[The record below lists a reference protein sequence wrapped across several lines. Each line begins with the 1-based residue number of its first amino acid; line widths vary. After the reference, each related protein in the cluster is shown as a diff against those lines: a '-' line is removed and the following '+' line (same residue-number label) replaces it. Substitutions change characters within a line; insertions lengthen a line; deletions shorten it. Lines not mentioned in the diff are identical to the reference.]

1 MKNKEILTAW
11 LKYIQVEDLEAV
23 TIDQKEIEQR
33 HHVDLEIKVHNGN
46 FYPECVLKPTMLDE
60 IIESYKK
67 SDSNEYF
74 WFFPLILRYKDGKN
88 YLQPLFAI
96 SMNKCIDVKSKS
108 ITSEKAFEASNDVI
122 PILPVLQYLGVESE
136 DIPSNLSFID
146 LIAHIVNKKHF
157 TDLKVALQELKD
169 FIEKSPNSQEI
180 KFSDGIVIQLQPNI
194 FSKKLKEDH
203 KYLID
208 KGITKKSLLETYL
221 NNKSKYELKPLRD
234 LDSNIF
240 WYGAFDKYPL
250 GKGQAVV
257 MQRYVR
263 NDPIIAVQGGPGTGK
278 TTLILSIIAN
288 TIVKRAYSLSNNG
301 TDFNNLMLIVS
312 TSNKA
317 VENVAE
323 RFMTDSLFK
332 TRNDFYFIAGN
343 QDNKS
348 KSSERINKYLNE
360 LKNSTYDEKLA
371 KKSKEAFLELYS
383 HLEEESEKYLK
394 EQKKAEA
401 LKKVLSILEIDLES
415 TKNGK
420 KDIEQSL
427 ENLCII
433 FKDYP
438 SEYDYTS
445 WDELDKKF
453 AELELLR
460 QRKIDKT
467 YIQELENELTHRAD
481 KATQYHNLVSDF
493 QTKYDLTNYH
503 VIKYLENTVFEEADK
518 LRLSIDN
525 LSFLEKIFEFVLK
538 KRKGLCDFF
547 NKQHEDTLQLFSLQ
561 PLSSENVHSII
572 GSLNAI
578 KQKILTIQKHLPN
591 DILYLNK
598 DWTTY
603 HESQKEAVKHINNI
617 YNHIIKKASLS
628 NDMEQLNNKVQIL
641 YKKIIETESEIKKN
655 SDHLKNMI
663 TNAADAYRLKNQ
675 EENDQLFKLAMDVM
689 KHEVLKN
696 KDQIISAL
704 DDFKIQLSEWNKD
717 IFGRWSN
724 DLSNFAKYISMVYPV
739 VTSTMA
745 SSASLFMFYPN
756 NFEKHKPV
764 YMVLSDESGMAT
776 PHQLLPALYRAERAI
791 VVGDPKQLPPIVPL
805 TESTINSYENEAF
818 GDDVDSSQ
826 RYSPVSISA
835 YHRAAGCKSGHY
847 DDIGDG
853 ILLDEHRRCQEDIAK
868 LFIKIADYDGLQ
880 IKTPSIFEK
889 NVSDIERFK
898 AFGNKQLYF
907 VAAKGSKGPSKNTNL
922 DEVKSIENII
932 NELERCGYNPKKDI
946 GLITPYSNQSKLLTQ
961 EFGQRLGHTQ
971 KEQKIGT
978 VHAFQGAEYEVMIFS
993 PVVHTK
999 DDNSV
1004 FIEKSPN
1011 LLNVAISRAKQIFI
1025 MVGNT
1030 EKMKSGSGNLKKIYD
1045 ASTFKQ

>member
-11 LKYIQVEDLEAV
+11 HKYIQVEDLEAV
-23 TIDQKEIEQR
+23 TIDQKDVEQKN
-33 HHVDLEIKVHNGN
+33 HVTLKIGSHNGN
-46 FYPECVLKPTMLDE
+46 SYPECILTPELMDE
-60 IIESYKK
+60 IVTSFEKK
-67 SDSNEYF
+67 EDNEYY

-96 SMNKCIDVKSKS
+96 SMNKCIDFKSKF
-108 ITSEKAFEASNDVI
+108 ITPEKAFEASNDVI
-122 PILPVLQYLGVESE
+122 PILPVLQYLGVEVE
-136 DIPSNLSFID
+136 DIPTNLSFID
-146 LIAHIVNKKHF
+146 LIAHIVDKGRYS
-157 TDLKVALQELKD
+157 DLNVALKALKD
-169 FIEKSPNSQEI
+169 FIENSFNAS
-180 KFSDGIVIQLQPNI
+180 KVMFPDGIVIQLQPNN

-221 NNKSKYELKPLRD
+221 QNKSKYELKPLRD
-234 LDSNIF
+234 LDSDIF
-240 WYGAFDKYPL
+240 WYGAFDTYPL

-288 TIVKRAYSLSNNG
+288 TIVKRAYSLSKYAN
-301 TDFNNLMLIVS
+301 DFNNLMLIVS

-323 RFMTDSLFK
+323 RFMTDPLFK

-343 QDNKS
+343 QDNKA

-401 LKKVLSILEIDLES
+401 LKKVLSVLEIDLES
-415 TKNGK
+415 TKNEK
-420 KDIEQSL
+420 KDIERTL

-445 WDELDKKF
+445 WDELDKKL
-453 AELELLR
+453 AELELLQ

-467 YIQELENELTHRAD
+467 YIQELEDELTNKAD
-481 KATQYHNLVSDF
+481 KATEYHKLLSDF

-503 VIKYLENTVFEEADK
+503 VINYLENTVFEEADK
-518 LRLSIDN
+518 LRINIDN

-547 NKQHEDTLQLFSLQ
+547 NKQHEDTFQLFSLH

-578 KQKILTIQKHLPN
+578 KQKILTVQKHLPN

-598 DWTTY
+598 DWKIY
-603 HESQKEAVKHINNI
+603 HKSQKEAVKHINNI
-617 YNHIIKKASLS
+617 YNHIIEKASLLS
-628 NDMEQLNNKVQIL
+628 DIEQLTNKGQFL
-641 YKKIIETESEIKKN
+641 HKKIIETESEIKKN
-655 SDHLKNMI
+655 SDNLKNMI
-663 TNAADAYRLKNQ
+663 TNAADAYRLNNQ
-675 EENDQLFKLAMDVM
+675 EDNDQLFKLAMNVM

-696 KDQIISAL
+696 KDEIISAL
-704 DDFKIQLSEWNKD
+704 DDFKIQLTEWNKD
-717 IFGRWSN
+717 IFDRWKN

-805 TESTINSYENEAF
+805 TESTIKSYENEAF

-847 DDIGDG
+847 DDIADG

-880 IKTPSIFEK
+880 IKTPSISEK
-889 NVSDIERFK
+889 NDSDRKRFEL
-898 AFGNKQLYF
+898 FGNKQLYF
-907 VAAKGSKGPSKNTNL
+907 VAAKGVKGPSKNTNT

-932 NELERCGYNPKKDI
+932 NELVQCGYNPKKDI

-961 EFGQRLGHTQ
+961 EFGKRLGHTP

-993 PVVHTK
+993 PVIHSTA
-999 DDNSV
+999 DSSS
-1004 FIEKSPN
+1004 FINKSPN

-1025 MVGNT
+1025 MVGNET
-1030 EKMKSGSGNLKKIYD
+1030 KITTSAGYLHMIYQVSTKK
-1045 ASTFKQ
+1045 